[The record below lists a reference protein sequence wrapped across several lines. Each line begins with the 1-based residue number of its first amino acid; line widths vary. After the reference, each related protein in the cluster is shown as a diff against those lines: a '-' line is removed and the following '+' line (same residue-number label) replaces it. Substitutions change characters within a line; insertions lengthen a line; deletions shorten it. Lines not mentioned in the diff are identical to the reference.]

1 MQGRGGD
8 GPPLVGDVPL
18 RVAAAAEAGGADDDE
33 EAAGEGEGVGGGGG
47 YRGLVAGARRAAG
60 AVHRDGARGARHGAA
75 RGVRAVQAARR
86 LPPPAAVGAALLHPA
101 QGDTARAR
109 RLLGAPAPRGARRR
123 RARAPARRGALV
135 RRHARRRARRAPA
148 APAPAVAVVPAPPPL
163 ARLLLPLPPPARPP
177 RHRHRAGPPRPLPRL
192 LRRIPQALL
201 LPIPRRL
208 LPNRRTN
215 TLLPL
220 PLPYRRHPPP
230 PQDARRRRPHA
241 RDDTRV
247 PIRQR
252 LLLLQDW
259 ARGQGR
265 CHVPQVPCRE
275 WQLL

>member
-101 QGDTARAR
+101 QGDAARAR
-109 RLLGAPAPRGARRR
+109 RLLGAPLRGGSAPPCSRSRSPRCARAAPRSPT
-123 RARAPARRGALV
+123 RAPRSCGACS
-135 RRHARRRARRAPA
+135 
-148 APAPAVAVVPAPPPL
+148 AVAVVPAPPPL